1 MTNTIHSTSMFRIL
15 SSLKILFG
23 KVSSPGQALGVLFQP
38 AINKLTPL
46 QDQDMFSSS
55 NGIRQ
60 HLVPPHSGMLLKRT
74 ASVSKTMKLAK
85 DSVGS
90 TLQMEVLEQPTSWMM
105 QQSGLT

>member
-1 MTNTIHSTSMFRIL
+1 MYRIL
-15 SSLKILFG
+15 STLKILSG
-23 KVSSPGQALGVLFQP
+23 KVLLPGQAQGDLFQP

-74 ASVSKTMKLAK
+74 SSVSKMRKLAK

-90 TLQMEVLEQPTSWMM
+90 TLGMEALEQLISWMM
-105 QQSGLT
+105 QQNGLT